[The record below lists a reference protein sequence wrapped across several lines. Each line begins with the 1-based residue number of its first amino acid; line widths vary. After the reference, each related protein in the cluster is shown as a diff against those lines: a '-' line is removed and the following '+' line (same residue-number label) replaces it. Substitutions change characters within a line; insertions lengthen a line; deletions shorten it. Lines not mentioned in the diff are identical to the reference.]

1 MSLFWDLVK
10 FEYKKAL
17 CKKSSIWI
25 IIIGTLFIVLSVF
38 GTLLGYSYDENGNR
52 KSSYYEE
59 MLLDR
64 EYERQLSGREINS
77 ELLMEAVTAYRKV
90 PLSNTTRYYTSTE
103 EYSEYARKYSPIYAL
118 GREVYH
124 CSSIEDFQALT
135 KEQADAFYEK
145 WEKNHQAYI
154 MQSRMS
160 DKAKTVAMEELSK
173 VQEPF
178 VFEYTGGYQR
188 YFAIMYTS
196 AMIAAAIMAIIF
208 APVFSGEYTSGTDQL
223 ILASKHGKR
232 LLIIAKLFVVY
243 TFTVIYSI
251 FIMLATFAETMLVW
265 GMDGKDAAVQLIIP
279 DSFYNG
285 TLGELALVYSFIVL
299 LACLVLTAVTAC
311 MSSVMKSSFWV
322 IIASCLLLFV
332 PMFITVSEKNILLY
346 NLFCLLPSNMMAWE
360 SLLYTIPYYELF
372 GQVIQRPVVFSV
384 FATLLAIVLV
394 PVTYRSF
401 KRHQIA

>member
-25 IIIGTLFIVLSVF
+25 IIVGTLFIVLSIF
-38 GTLLGYSYDENGNR
+38 GTILGYSYDENGNR
-52 KSSYYEE
+52 KNSYYNE

-64 EYERQLSGREINS
+64 EYERQLSGREINAD
-77 ELLMEAVTAYRKV
+77 LMMEAVTAYRKV
-90 PLSNTTRYYTSTE
+90 PLSNTVKYYTSTE
-103 EYSEYARKYSPIYAL
+103 EYLEYARKYSPVYAL
-118 GREVYH
+118 GRNVYH

-145 WEKNHQAYI
+145 WTENHQANI

-173 VQEPF
+173 VQKPF

-188 YFAIMYTS
+188 YFGIMYTS
-196 AMIAAAIMAIIF
+196 AMIASAIAAIIF

-232 LLIIAKLFVVY
+232 LLIFAKLFVVY
-243 TFTVIYSI
+243 TFTIIYSI
-251 FIMLATFAETMLVW
+251 FVMLANFTEAMLVW
-265 GMDGKDAAVQLIIP
+265 GTDGRDAAIQLLLP

-299 LACLVLTAVTAC
+299 LACLVLTAITAC
-311 MSSVMKSSFWV
+311 LSSVMKSSFWV
-322 IIASCLLLFV
+322 IVVSCLLLFV
-332 PMFITVSEKNILLY
+332 PTFITVSEKKILLY
-346 NLFCLLPSNMMAWE
+346 NLFCLLPSNMMACE
-360 SLLYTIPYYELF
+360 NLIYTTPYYELF
-372 GQVIQRPVVFSV
+372 GHVIQRPAAFSV
-384 FATLLAIVLV
+384 FAVLLVIILV
-394 PVTYRSF
+394 PVTYRCF